1 MFLVELFTRATQGRY
16 KILHL
21 TWFAFFLSFVV
32 WFNFPPFATTIG
44 QEFDLSPAQL
54 GTIGLCNVAL
64 TVPARI
70 VIGMLLDKYGPRLT
84 YSLLLIYA
92 AIPCLIFATAQS
104 FSQLVFGRL
113 LMGIVGAG
121 FVIGIRMTAEW
132 FPPKDVGTAE
142 GIYGGWGNFGSAF
155 SAFTMVV
162 FGLGLAFIP
171 GAFQFPEAESFKILV
186 FPAFTT
192 DVLNWRAAIAGTG
205 IIAALYGVLYYFNV
219 SDTPPG
225 KVYQRPRSVRGIE
238 VTSVKDFWFL
248 MAMNVPLTAILMVL
262 AWRLKKVEFLTT
274 GGMWMAIGL
283 LFGLYLFQ
291 SYNCWSVNKDLLNG
305 TKRYPP
311 EDRYK
316 FKQVAILELTY
327 IVNFGSELAVVTMLP
342 AFFEGTFGLD
352 KATAGLIAASYAF
365 MNLMS
370 RPGGGIISD
379 RLGSRKWTMVVLTA
393 GMGIGYLLMS
403 QVNGNWW
410 LPAAVAL
417 TMACSFFVQSSEG
430 STFAIVPLVKRR
442 VTGQIA
448 GNVGAYG
455 NVGAVAYLTTR
466 LLLVD
471 SSAAANGGEPVMAAV
486 NSGFFQVLGT
496 AGLIVA
502 FLCIFFLEEPQ
513 GSFAEHHEGEEDY
526 VHPYPEALSADQSA
540 RML

>member
-1 MFLVELFTRATQGRY
+1 MLTQLLSFKGRY
-16 KILHL
+16 RILHL

-32 WFNFPPFATTIG
+32 WFNFPPFKTTIV
-44 QEFDLSPAQL
+44 QEFGLTPGQA

-70 VIGMLLDKYGPRLT
+70 IIGMLLDKYGPRLT
-84 YSLLLIYA
+84 YSALLMYA
-92 AIPCLIFATAQS
+92 AIPCMIFATATD
-104 FSQLVFGRL
+104 FNQLVVGRL

-132 FPPKDVGTAE
+132 FPPKEVGTAE

-155 SAFTMVV
+155 SAFTMVI
-162 FGLGLAFIP
+162 FALLLSFIP
-171 GAFQFPEAESFKILV
+171 GSFQFPEAESFKILF
-186 FPAFTT
+186 FPAFST
-192 DVLNWRAAIAGTG
+192 DVLNWRAAIGGSG
-205 IIAALYGVLYYFNV
+205 IVAALYGAFYYFNV
-219 SDTPPG
+219 TDTPPG
-225 KVYQRPRSVRGIE
+225 KVYQRPPSSRGME
-238 VTSVKDFWFL
+238 VTSARDFWFL

-262 AWRLKKVEFLTT
+262 AWRLQKVQFLSNEV
-274 GGMWMAIGL
+274 MYLVWAGL
-283 LFGLYLFQ
+283 IGLYLFQ
-291 SYNCWSVNKDLLNG
+291 AYNCWSVNKDLLAG
-305 TKRYPP
+305 RKRYPP

-352 KATAGLIAASYAF
+352 KATAGIIAASYAF

-379 RLGSRKWTMVVLTA
+379 KMGSRKWTMVVLTG

-403 QVNGNWW
+403 TVTGGWW
-410 LPAAVAL
+410 LPGAIIL
-417 TMACSFFVQSSEG
+417 TMACSFFVQASEG
-430 STFAIVPLVKRR
+430 ATFAIVPLVKRR
-442 VTGQIA
+442 VTGQVA

-466 LLLVD
+466 LLLTENFT
-471 SSAAANGGEPVMAAV
+471 AGGEATPAIMAQV
-486 NSGFFQVLGT
+486 NSAFFQVLGV

-502 FLCIFFLEEPQ
+502 FLCVFFLEEPQ
-513 GSFAEHHEGEEDY
+513 GSFDELHEGEDKHAKAP
-526 VHPYPEALSADQSA
+526 VQ
-540 RML
+540 MGTNF

>member
-1 MFLVELFTRATQGRY
+1 MFLAELFSKAGQGRY
-16 KILHL
+16 RILHL
-21 TWFAFFLSFVV
+21 TWFAFFLTFVV
-32 WFNFPPFATTIG
+32 WFNFPPFATTIRADFG
-44 QEFDLSPAQL
+44 LDQTQVV
-54 GTIGLCNVAL
+54 TIALCNVAL

-70 VIGMLLDKYGPRLT
+70 IIGMLLDKYGPRLT
-84 YSLLLIYA
+84 YSVLLVYA
-92 AIPCLIFATAQS
+92 AIPCLIFATAQT
-104 FSQLVFGRL
+104 FSQLVIGRL

-132 FPPKDVGTAE
+132 FPPKEVGTAE

-155 SAFTMVV
+155 SAFTMVL
-162 FGLGLAFIP
+162 FGLALAFIP
-171 GAFQFPEAESFKILV
+171 GSFQFPEAESFRVLM
-186 FPAFTT
+186 FPPFST
-192 DVLNWRAAIAGTG
+192 DILNWRAAIAASG
-205 IIAALYGVLYYFNV
+205 IIAALYGIFYYFNV

-225 KVYQRPRSVRGIE
+225 KVYQRPKSVRGIE

-262 AWRLKKVEFLTT
+262 AWRLQKVGFLNSTQ
-274 GGMWMAIGL
+274 MYIAFFALIC
-283 LFGLYLFQ
+283 LYAFQ
-291 SYNCWSVNKDLLNG
+291 AFNCWVVNKDLLSG
-305 TKRYPP
+305 KKRYAP
-311 EDRYK
+311 EDRYD

-327 IVNFGSELAVVTMLP
+327 IVNFGSELAVVGMLP

-410 LPAAVAL
+410 LPAAVLL
-417 TMACSFFVQSSEG
+417 TMACSFFVQASEG

-442 VTGQIA
+442 ITGQIA

-455 NVGAVAYLTTR
+455 NVGAVAYINTR
-466 LLLVD
+466 LILID
-471 SSAAANGGEPVMAAV
+471 SSKAANGGEAVMSAV
-486 NSGFFQVLGT
+486 NSGFFQVLGI

-502 FLCIFFLEEPQ
+502 FLCIFFLDEPK
-513 GSFAEHHEGEEDY
+513 GSFADTHEGEAVGEEFAASPVY
-526 VHPYPEALSADQSA
+526 EHN
-540 RML
+540 

>member
-1 MFLVELFTRATQGRY
+1 M
-16 KILHL
+16 

-44 QEFDLSPAQL
+44 QDFGLTKPQL

-70 VIGMLLDKYGPRLT
+70 IIGMLLDKYGPRVT
-84 YSLLLIYA
+84 YSLLLIYS

-104 FSQLVFGRL
+104 FNQLVIGRL

-121 FVIGIRMTAEW
+121 FVIGIRMVAEW

-155 SAFTMVV
+155 SAFTMVLFAIALSV
-162 FGLGLAFIP
+162 LP
-171 GAFQFPEAESFKILV
+171 GAFQFDAPESFKILF
-186 FPAFTT
+186 FPAVNA
-192 DVLNWRAAIAGTG
+192 DILNWRAAIAGSG
-205 IIAALYGVLYYFNV
+205 IIAALYGMIYFFSV

-225 KVYQRPRSVRGIE
+225 RVYRRPRSARGLE

-248 MAMNVPLTAILMVL
+248 MLMNLPLTLILGVL
-262 AWRLKKVEFLTT
+262 AWRLTKVQFLSE
-274 GGMWMAIGL
+274 GGMYIAWVVLA
-283 LFGLYLFQ
+283 GLYAFQ
-291 SYNCWSVNKDLLNG
+291 SYNCWIVNKDLLTG
-305 TKRYPP
+305 AKRYPP
-311 EDRYK
+311 EDRYD
-316 FKQVAILELTY
+316 FKQVALLELTY

-352 KATAGLIAASYAF
+352 RATAGIIASSYAF
-365 MNLMS
+365 MNLVS

-379 RLGSRKWTMVVLTA
+379 TLGSRKWTMAILTG

-403 QVNGNWW
+403 QVGSSWP
-410 LPAAVAL
+410 LPLAVLL

-430 STFAIVPLVKRR
+430 STFAMVPLIKSR

-466 LLLVD
+466 LLLTEG
-471 SSAAANGGEPVMAAV
+471 SEAANGGEAVMSAV
-486 NSGFFQVLGT
+486 NSGFFQVLGIG
-496 AGLIVA
+496 GLIVA
-502 FLCIFFLEEPQ
+502 FLCAFFLKEPKD
-513 GSFAEHHEGEEDY
+513 SFAEHHMGDSEDS
-526 VHPYPEALSADQSA
+526 VVPESSLKPE
-540 RML
+540 RI